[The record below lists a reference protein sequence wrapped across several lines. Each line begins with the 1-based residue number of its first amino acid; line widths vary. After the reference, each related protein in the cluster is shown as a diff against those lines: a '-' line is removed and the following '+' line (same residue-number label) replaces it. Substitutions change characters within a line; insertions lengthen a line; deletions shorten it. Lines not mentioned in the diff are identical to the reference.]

1 MLFLINAQM
10 HLAFAEEFW
19 EKLVL
24 FFLCYST
31 VALFYS
37 IVSNFSVDDI
47 VIRGSC
53 VFFFGFIFF
62 FEKSRGK
69 I

>member
-1 MLFLINAQM
+1 M
-10 HLAFAEEFW
+10 HLPFAEEFW

-31 VALFYS
+31 IALFYS

-53 VFFFGFIFF
+53 FFFWYYYYFF
-62 FEKSRGK
+62 LKSRDVTFNTT
-69 I
+69 